1 MDVLVLGGTAWLGRE
16 VARQAVDRGHTVT
29 CLARGESGAVADG
42 AVLVAAD
49 RRQDRAYDE
58 VRDRRWEAVIEVSWQ
73 PGLVRG
79 ALVAL
84 RERAAHWTYDS
95 SGSAYATHATIGA
108 DESAPLL
115 DPDDSDEVT
124 VEQYGEAKV
133 ACEQA
138 STAATGGQLL
148 IARAGLIGGPGDHTG
163 RSGYWVARAA
173 RDPHGPMLVP
183 AVPDMPTQ
191 VIDVRDLAAWLL
203 DCAQARTTG
212 TYDAVGPVISFGSW
226 IEQARALGG
235 HTGPVI
241 EAAPAWLLGQGVA
254 QYMGPESRP
263 MWVAERGWEGFSARS
278 GQAAVAAG
286 LRHRLRAELQ
296 ADVLAWER
304 EQGLDR
310 PRPAGLTAGRERE
323 LLAALGTA

>member
-1 MDVLVLGGTAWLGRE
+1 MDILVLGGTAWLGRE
-16 VARQAVDRGHTVT
+16 VARQAVDRGHAVT
-29 CLARGESGAVADG
+29 CLAPGESGPVADG
-42 AVLVAAD
+42 ALLVTAD
-49 RRQDRAYDE
+49 RHRDRAYDQ
-58 VRDRRWEAVIEVSWQ
+58 VRERSWDAVIEVSWQ

-79 ALVAL
+79 ALAAL
-84 RERAAHWTYDS
+84 GERAAHWTYVS
-95 SGSAYATHATIGA
+95 SGSVYASHATVGA
-108 DESAPLL
+108 GESESLL
-115 DPDDSDEVT
+115 DPDD
-124 VEQYGEAKV
+124 
-133 ACEQA
+133 
-138 STAATGGQLL
+138 
-148 IARAGLIGGPGDHTG
+148 
-163 RSGYWVARAA
+163 
-173 RDPHGPMLVP
+173 
-183 AVPDMPTQ
+183 
-191 VIDVRDLAAWLL
+191 
-203 DCAQARTTG
+203 
-212 TYDAVGPVISFGSW
+212 

-323 LLAALGTA
+323 LLAALGAA